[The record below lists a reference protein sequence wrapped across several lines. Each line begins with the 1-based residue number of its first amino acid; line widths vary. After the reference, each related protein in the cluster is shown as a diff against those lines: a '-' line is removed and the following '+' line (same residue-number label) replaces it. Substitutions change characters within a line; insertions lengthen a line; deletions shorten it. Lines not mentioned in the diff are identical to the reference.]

1 MRSFLTTGI
10 RAPGCVSLL
19 FFWQKYYHV
28 NSNFVNS
35 NFVKSAKIG
44 LCYQFVHGGV
54 LKHNGSQKLSKKIQ
68 RKLDSS
74 GSHGCR

>member
-1 MRSFLTTGI
+1 VYLCYSFGKSTI
-10 RAPGCVSLL
+10 
-19 FFWQKYYHV
+19 H
-28 NSNFVNS
+28 VNS

-54 LKHNGSQKLSKKIQ
+54 LKHSSSQKLSKKIQ

-74 GSHGCR
+74 ESHGCR